1 MLVYCG
7 NVTTDFDSAYFRAV
21 LGHVPTPVVVITGF
35 DKDNQPIGIT
45 IGSFAS
51 VSLDPPLVGFFPGVQ
66 SRSWA
71 AMKESGKFCV
81 NVLGPDQEQL
91 CWTFAK
97 EGDDK
102 FAGLSWSRSPSGQP
116 LLDGVIASI
125 DCDIESEITTG
136 DHFFVL
142 GRVVGLEHAQS
153 ADDAMVFFRGK
164 VTSAHKPS

>member
-1 MLVYCG
+1 
-7 NVTTDFDSAYFRAV
+7 VTTDFDSAYFRSV
-21 LGHVPTPVVVITGF
+21 LGHVPTCVVVITGLNS
-35 DKDNQPIGIT
+35 DAQPVGIT

-51 VSLDPPLVGFFPGVQ
+51 VSLDPPLVGFFPGVH

-71 AMKESGKFCV
+71 AIKESGKFCV
-81 NVLGPDQEQL
+81 NVLGAEQEQL

-102 FAGLSWSRSPSGQP
+102 FADVKWSSSPTGQP

-125 DCDIESEITTG
+125 DCEIESETVAG

-142 GRVVGLEHAQS
+142 GRVVNLHHADN
-153 ADDAMVFFRGK
+153 ADNAMVFFRGK
-164 VTSAHKPS
+164 VTSAQLES

>member
-1 MLVYCG
+1 
-7 NVTTDFDSAYFRAV
+7 VTTDFDSAYFRSV
-21 LGHVPTPVVVITGF
+21 LGHVPTCVVVITGLNS
-35 DKDNQPIGIT
+35 DAQPVGIT

-51 VSLDPPLVGFFPGVQ
+51 VSLDPPLVGFFPGVH

-71 AMKESGKFCV
+71 AIKESGKFCV
-81 NVLGPDQEQL
+81 NVLGAEQEQL

-102 FAGLSWSRSPSGQP
+102 FTDVKWSSSPTGQP

-125 DCDIESEITTG
+125 DCEIESETVAG

-142 GRVVGLEHAQS
+142 GRVVNLHHADN
-153 ADDAMVFFRGK
+153 ADNAMVFFRGK
-164 VTSAHKPS
+164 VTSAQLES

>member
-1 MLVYCG
+1 MVYCG
-7 NVTTDFDSAYFRAV
+7 DVTTEFDSAYFRSV
-21 LGHVPTPVVVITGF
+21 LGHVPTCVVVITGLNS
-35 DKDNQPIGIT
+35 DAQPVGIT

-51 VSLDPPLVGFFPGVQ
+51 VSLDPPLVGFFPGVH

-71 AMKESGKFCV
+71 AIKESGKFCV
-81 NVLGPDQEQL
+81 NVLGAEHEQL

-102 FAGLSWSRSPSGQP
+102 FADVKWSSSPTGQP

-125 DCDIESEITTG
+125 DCEIESETVAG

-142 GRVVGLEHAQS
+142 GRVVNLHHADN
-153 ADDAMVFFRGK
+153 ADNAMVFFRGK
-164 VTSAHKPS
+164 VTSAQLES

>member
-1 MLVYCG
+1 
-7 NVTTDFDSAYFRAV
+7 VTTEFDSAYFRSV
-21 LGHVPTPVVVITGF
+21 LGHVPTCVVVITGLNS
-35 DKDNQPIGIT
+35 DAQPVGIT

-51 VSLDPPLVGFFPGVQ
+51 VSLDPPLVGFFPGVH

-71 AMKESGKFCV
+71 AIKESGKFCV
-81 NVLGPDQEQL
+81 NVLGAEQEQL

-102 FAGLSWSRSPSGQP
+102 FADVKWSSSPTGQP

-125 DCDIESEITTG
+125 DCEIESETVAG

-142 GRVVGLEHAQS
+142 GRVVNLHHADN
-153 ADDAMVFFRGK
+153 ADNAMVFFRGK
-164 VTSAHKPS
+164 VTSAQLES

>member
-1 MLVYCG
+1 MVYCG
-7 NVTTDFDSAYFRAV
+7 DVTTEFDSAYFRSV
-21 LGHVPTPVVVITGF
+21 LGHVPTCVVVITGLNS
-35 DKDNQPIGIT
+35 DAQPVGIT

-51 VSLDPPLVGFFPGVQ
+51 VSLDPPLVGFFPGVH

-71 AMKESGKFCV
+71 AIKESGKFCV
-81 NVLGPDQEQL
+81 NVLGAEQEQL

-102 FAGLSWSRSPSGQP
+102 FADVKWSSSPTGQP

-125 DCDIESEITTG
+125 DCEIESETVAG

-142 GRVVGLEHAQS
+142 GRVVNLHHADN
-153 ADDAMVFFRGK
+153 ADNAMVFFRGK
-164 VTSAHKPS
+164 VTSAQLES